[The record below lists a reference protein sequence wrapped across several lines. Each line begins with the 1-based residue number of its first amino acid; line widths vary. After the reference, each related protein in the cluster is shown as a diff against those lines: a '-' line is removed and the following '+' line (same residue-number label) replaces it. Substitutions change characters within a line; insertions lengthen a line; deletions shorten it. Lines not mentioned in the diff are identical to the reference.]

1 MHRLTLSRYKSHLA
15 QKVLMLRC
23 EMLTAT
29 GHRQRSCAF
38 RCRIGG
44 VMYGLRADRS
54 LCVDSVGLLRH
65 CWRCGLAGRGAIE
78 SLALAGGKPTGK
90 NCACAITKNPA
101 KKSLRAREG
110 GWQIAEGSYSVTG
123 HPGAK
128 ALLRNG
134 KVATKG
140 CPMLLAALPAKP
152 GYGPNLQALVK
163 GAPFRRRTTF
173 ASTPRPAS
181 IRA

>member
-44 VMYGLRADRS
+44 GMYGLRADRS

-78 SLALAGGKPTGK
+78 SLALANWKPIGKIHDNANTQ
-90 NCACAITKNPA
+90 N
-101 KKSLRAREG
+101 
-110 GWQIAEGSYSVTG
+110 
-123 HPGAK
+123 
-128 ALLRNG
+128 
-134 KVATKG
+134 
-140 CPMLLAALPAKP
+140 
-152 GYGPNLQALVK
+152 QA
-163 GAPFRRRTTF
+163 
-173 ASTPRPAS
+173 
-181 IRA
+181 